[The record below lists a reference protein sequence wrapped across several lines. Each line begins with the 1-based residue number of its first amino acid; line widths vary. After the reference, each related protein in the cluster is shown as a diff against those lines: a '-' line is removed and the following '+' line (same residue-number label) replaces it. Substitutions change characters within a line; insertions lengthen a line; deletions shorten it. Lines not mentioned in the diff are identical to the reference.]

1 MSDFY
6 EKVDSER
13 VRQDKKWGTQHHNAH
28 EWLAILIEEVGE
40 TAQGL
45 NDRNPARMEH
55 ELIQVAAVAKAWYE
69 DFWGKR

>member
-13 VRQDKKWGTQHHNAH
+13 IRQDKKHSPQPRNAH
-28 EWLAILIEEVGE
+28 QWLSILMEEVGE
-40 TAQGL
+40 TAEAL
-45 NDRNPARMEH
+45 NDGNSARMEH